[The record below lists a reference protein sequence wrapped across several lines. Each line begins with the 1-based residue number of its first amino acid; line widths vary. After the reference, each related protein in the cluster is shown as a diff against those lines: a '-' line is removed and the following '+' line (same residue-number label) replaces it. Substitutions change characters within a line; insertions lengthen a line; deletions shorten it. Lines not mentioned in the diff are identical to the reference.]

1 MALTHHSDCRS
12 SAEKAVGPIWSW
24 PIQHVQSA
32 EKNPDGLEKIT
43 DGFDD
48 GQSISTNPEHTQRAR
63 VSDDR

>member
-1 MALTHHSDCRS
+1 MGRKS
-12 SAEKAVGPIWSW
+12 VGPIWSW

-48 GQSISTNPEHTQRAR
+48 GQSISTNPEHTQLAR

>member
-12 SAEKAVGPIWSW
+12 

-48 GQSISTNPEHTQRAR
+48 SR
-63 VSDDR
+63 